1 MSKLTYEV
9 TYGDP
14 VFKITANAEDTESDI
29 HFTSDN
35 ENVATVSKDGSVTIK
50 NAGTAKITVSMEES
64 QNYLAVSKEVV
75 VTVAPK
81 EVTVTPGNA
90 SKIYGEKDGK
100 LSYHAEGLADGD
112 SLSDITLT
120 RTEGENVGIYE
131 ITAAQKKVRTR
142 IIM

>member
-1 MSKLTYEV
+1 M
-9 TYGDP
+9 D
-14 VFKITANAEDTESDI
+14 
-29 HFTSDN
+29 
-35 ENVATVSKDGSVTIK
+35 
-50 NAGTAKITVSMEES
+50 ES

-131 ITAAQKKVRTR
+131 ITAAQKKGANPNYNVKPLQSHQ
-142 IIM
+142 IVESMKVPLSLQPQP